1 MESDSFAHGI
11 FLIALFLC
19 FSQPQLS
26 AQAEAAG
33 TEAPPNENNSWA
45 ATTES
50 RNLLDD
56 STPTKTNKTHTEFNG
71 RTLDRTVTE
80 GVGSGGGY
88 NPYLETERE
97 TVRVDSSTVRTV
109 ERVFGRDPNGG
120 RALIRVTEEEKRNLP
135 GGDTKILRTVSNS
148 TVNGALQV
156 VERDIQ
162 ETRHT
167 SPDVRQTT
175 TTVLTPDV
183 NGGFAPSMR
192 RQEEEKRTSEHEV
205 QFKRSTLLP
214 DVNGDWQVNEV
225 REGNIKQQDGQND
238 TKEENVLRRTA
249 DGNLSVVERTVTKQS
264 ESVPGERRKTVETYS
279 KTVPGGFGDG
289 GLILNQ
295 RVTTVQRLRS
305 DGGTT
310 TEQKLEQKNPGEPS
324 GDMRLTQKTIDI
336 VGPGTN
342 GTSQGQQTIQS
353 VDPNGALS
361 TVWVDT
367 RHKAGDSPIMVDTR
381 KGNNSSPAQPST
393 GVPPKP

>member
-1 MESDSFAHGI
+1 MESNSSAHGI
-11 FLIALFLC
+11 LLIALFLC

-33 TEAPPNENNSWA
+33 TEAPPSENRSWA

-56 STPTKTNKTHTEFNG
+56 STPTKTRKTHTESNG

-88 NPYLETERE
+88 GPYLETERE

-214 DVNGDWQVNEV
+214 DVNGD
-225 REGNIKQQDGQND
+225 
-238 TKEENVLRRTA
+238 
-249 DGNLSVVERTVTKQS
+249 
-264 ESVPGERRKTVETYS
+264 
-279 KTVPGGFGDG
+279 
-289 GLILNQ
+289 
-295 RVTTVQRLRS
+295 
-305 DGGTT
+305 
-310 TEQKLEQKNPGEPS
+310 
-324 GDMRLTQKTIDI
+324 
-336 VGPGTN
+336 
-342 GTSQGQQTIQS
+342 
-353 VDPNGALS
+353 
-361 TVWVDT
+361 
-367 RHKAGDSPIMVDTR
+367 
-381 KGNNSSPAQPST
+381 
-393 GVPPKP
+393 